1 MSYPGTIPVTVDKSH
16 ITVLGEKLYAES
28 IELLR
33 ELVNNAFDADA
44 TEVRVEVS
52 SERIAV
58 ADDGA
63 GMDYEGLIQYFNIGS
78 PGKRLHNRSPRF
90 HRVRIGQFGIG
101 KFSSLT
107 IAQRFEVL
115 TRRGTFAA
123 RVVFDKT
130 AWEADKETWGLPL
143 EVLDPDARVTD
154 GTTVTLT
161 GLTRSFDPAEV
172 EQRLVTGTPLRA
184 EHFRVLLND
193 HPVTPRS
200 LTGARLPVL
209 EGSPFGPV
217 HGEIVIVPASAA
229 DAKDVG
235 IEIRVKGVMVRR
247 DLFGLETAA
256 GKDATRV
263 RGEIN
268 ADFLPVTSDRSGFIL
283 DSPEYLAFREVMKR
297 VTHEVSR
304 VLARTSA
311 VRETRRSGKAV
322 KEVLLRIHS
331 ALARNPEFSPFG
343 PIPYGE
349 KQPGAGG
356 AAALGGR
363 GGGEGQAPAGD
374 VPPPG
379 EKKPEKPPKPAKPK
393 KRNPLLKRLTPDAV
407 VKRMRFGKMAVTC
420 IIDHFG
426 PEGPEVFSEE
436 NAIYLNADH
445 PLFERESDHPRSFT
459 MLVARLFAQEI
470 ALMQNPRNPRKA
482 FELQSKIMR
491 EAFREEPGPAL

>member
-1 MSYPGTIPVTVDKSH
+1 MKYPGTIPVTVDKSH

-44 TEVRVEVS
+44 TEVQVEVGP
-52 SERIAV
+52 ERIAV

-78 PGKRLHNRSPRF
+78 PGKRLQNRSPRF

-107 IAQRFEVL
+107 IAQRFEIL
-115 TRRGTFAA
+115 TRRGKFVA
-123 RVVFDKT
+123 RVVFDKA
-130 AWEADKETWGLPL
+130 AWEADRDTWSLPL
-143 EVLDPDARVTD
+143 EVLEPDARAAD

-161 GLTRSFDPAEV
+161 GLSRSFDPAEV

-247 DLFGLETAA
+247 ELFGLEIAA

-268 ADFLPVTSDRSGFIL
+268 ADFLPVTSDRSGFTL
-283 DSPEYLAFREVMKR
+283 DAPEYLAFREVMKR
-297 VTHEVSR
+297 VTHEVAR
-304 VLARTSA
+304 VLAKTSA

-322 KEVLLRIHS
+322 KEVLQRIHT

-356 AAALGGR
+356 AAALSGKGT
-363 GGGEGQAPAGD
+363 GDGQQPAGEI
-374 VPPPG
+374 PPPG
-379 EKKPEKPPKPAKPK
+379 EKKPEKPPRPK
-393 KRNPLLKRLTPDAV
+393 KPRKHNPLLKRLTPDAV

-420 IIDHFG
+420 VIDHFG
-426 PEGPEVFSEE
+426 AQGPEVFSEE
-436 NAIYLNADH
+436 NAVYLNADH
-445 PLFERESDHPRSFT
+445 PLFERESDHPRAFT

-482 FELQSKIMR
+482 FELQSRILR
-491 EAFREEPGPAL
+491 EAFREE

>member
-1 MSYPGTIPVTVDKSH
+1 MNYPGTIPVTVDKSH

-44 TEVRVEVS
+44 TEVRVEVTP
-52 SERIAV
+52 ERIAV
-58 ADDGA
+58 ADDGT

-78 PGKRLHNRSPRF
+78 PGKRIQNRSPRF

-107 IAQRFEVL
+107 VAQRFEVL
-115 TRRGTFAA
+115 TRRGKFAA
-123 RVVFDKT
+123 RVVFDKEV
-130 AWEADKETWGLPL
+130 WEADRDTWNLPL
-143 EVLDPDARVTD
+143 AVLAPDARATD
-154 GTTVTLT
+154 GTTVMLT

-172 EQRLVTGTPLRA
+172 EQRLVTGTPIRA
-184 EHFRVLLND
+184 ENFRVLLND

-200 LTGARLPVL
+200 LTGARLPIL

-229 DAKDVG
+229 DARDVG

-247 DLFGLETAA
+247 ELFGLETTA

-283 DSPEYLAFREVMKR
+283 DSPEYQAFREVMKR
-297 VTHEVSR
+297 VMHEVGR
-304 VLARTSA
+304 VLAKTSA

-322 KEVLLRIHS
+322 KEVLQRIHG
-331 ALARNPEFSPFG
+331 ALVRNPEFSPFG

-356 AAALGGR
+356 AAAVGGK
-363 GGGEGQAPAGD
+363 GAGSGQALSGEIPPAGT
-374 VPPPG
+374 G
-379 EKKPEKPPKPAKPK
+379 KPEKPPKPPKPRK
-393 KRNPLLKRLTPDAV
+393 PNPLLKRLTPDAV

-420 IIDHFG
+420 VIDHFG
-426 PEGPEVFSEE
+426 AEGPEVFSEE

-445 PLFERESDHPRSFT
+445 PLFERESDHPHSFVMHVT
-459 MLVARLFAQEI
+459 RLFAQEI
-470 ALMQNPRNPRKA
+470 TLMQDPRNPRKA
-482 FELQSKIMR
+482 FELQSRIMR
-491 EAFREEPGPAL
+491 EAFREELKPTR

>member
-1 MSYPGTIPVTVDKSH
+1 MNYPGTIPVTVDKSH

-44 TEVRVEVS
+44 TEVRVEVTP
-52 SERIAV
+52 ERIAV

-78 PGKRLHNRSPRF
+78 PGKRLQNRSPRF

-115 TRRGTFAA
+115 TRRGKFVA

-130 AWEADKETWGLPL
+130 AWEADRDTWSLPL
-143 EVLDPDARVTD
+143 EVLESDARAAD

-161 GLTRSFDPAEV
+161 GLSRSFDPAEV

-184 EHFRVLLND
+184 EHFRVLLNE

-247 DLFGLETAA
+247 ELFGLEIAA

-283 DSPEYLAFREVMKR
+283 DAPEYLAFREVMKR
-297 VTHEVSR
+297 VTHEVAR
-304 VLARTSA
+304 VLAKTSA

-322 KEVLLRIHS
+322 KEVLQRIHT

-356 AAALGGR
+356 AAALTGKGAP
-363 GGGEGQAPAGD
+363 EGQQPSGEI
-374 VPPPG
+374 PPPG
-379 EKKPEKPPKPAKPK
+379 EKKPEKPPKPSKPK
-393 KRNPLLKRLTPDAV
+393 KRNPLLKRLTPDAI

-420 IIDHFG
+420 VIDHFG
-426 PEGPEVFSEE
+426 NQGPEVFSEE
-436 NAIYLNADH
+436 NAVYLNADH

-482 FELQSKIMR
+482 FELQSRILR
-491 EAFREEPGPAL
+491 EAFREETG

>member
-1 MSYPGTIPVTVDKSH
+1 MSTLSSIRVTVDKSH

-52 SERIAV
+52 PERIAV
-58 ADDGA
+58 ADDGT
-63 GMDYEGLIQYFNIGS
+63 GMDYEGLVQYFNIGS
-78 PGKRLHNRSPRF
+78 PGKRLQSRSPRF

-115 TRRGTFAA
+115 TRRGRFAA

-130 AWEADKETWGLPL
+130 AWEADRDSWSLPL
-143 EVLDPDARVTD
+143 ETLGPEARESD
-154 GTTVTLT
+154 GTTVSLT
-161 GLTRSFDPAEV
+161 GLSRSFDPAEV

-184 EHFRVLLND
+184 EHFRVLLNG

-200 LTGARLPVL
+200 LTGARLPIL
-209 EGSPFGPV
+209 EGSPFGSI

-229 DAKDVG
+229 DPKDVG
-235 IEIRVKGVMVRR
+235 IEVRVKGVMVRR

-256 GKDATRV
+256 GRDAIRV
-263 RGEIN
+263 RGEVN

-283 DSPEYLAFREVMKR
+283 DSPEYLAFRETMRR
-297 VTHEVSR
+297 VAHEVAR
-304 VLARTSA
+304 VLAKTSA
-311 VRETRRSGKAV
+311 VRETRRSGRAV
-322 KEVLLRIHS
+322 KEVLQRIHG

-349 KQPGAGG
+349 KQPGLGG
-356 AAALGGR
+356 AAVVGGT
-363 GGGEGQAPAGD
+363 GAGAGQPGD
-374 VPPPG
+374 ETVPEPG
-379 EKKPEKPPKPAKPK
+379 EPKPEKPKKPPKPRKA
-393 KRNPLLKRLTPDAV
+393 NPLLKRLTPDAV

-420 IIDHFG
+420 VIDHFG
-426 PEGPEVFSEE
+426 AEGPEVFSEE

-445 PLFERESDHPRSFT
+445 PLFEREADSPRSFT
-459 MLVARLFAQEI
+459 MHVARLFAQEI
-470 ALMQNPRNPRKA
+470 ALMQSPRNPRKA
-482 FELQSKIMR
+482 FELQSRILR
-491 EAFREEPGPAL
+491 EAFREER